1 MALSNNASVDGSTI
15 ELIVRNKEIHMIQKD
30 LLTSSQQKNKVKFN
44 FVGGP
49 PWENLQKTIIFR
61 VEKEL
66 YNIALG
72 ADGVVNIPWEVCQD
86 QYLGKIIYVGVRG
99 VDNGGTLIYP
109 TPFFRLGVLENGAGM
124 IGTQE
129 PSDPTMPPYDEAVR
143 LSKLWAIGLNNTT
156 ETPSATNN
164 SKYWSDEAK
173 TSARTAQDAVTQA
186 QSARDQYPKIGSNG
200 HWEYYIP
207 EQGRYVDS
215 GMPAQF
221 TIRKVY
227 ETVEAMMADYN
238 GQDTTVGD
246 FVMISG
252 DMEAPDTGKLYVKVA
267 DNNVKFSFI
276 ADLSGAQGIQ
286 GPQGPAGPAGADGK
300 DGAGMDITGATVDQ
314 IAKITAVDDTG
325 KPTAWEAVDIS
336 SFAPAPFKPAGKSYL
351 TFSSPNSF
359 TLVVNDAIKHW
370 DGTLEY
376 FSSDKT
382 WTVWDGTTTLSAIA
396 NGDEY
401 VLYLRGTGNTV
412 ITGSSENYRWVL
424 TGTDIKCIGNIEN
437 LLDYS
442 TVASGE
448 HPTMAS
454 HCYYHMFYVCTSLT
468 QAPELP
474 AMTLADYCYY
484 SMFCDCT
491 SLTQAPELPATTLA
505 ERCYYQMFR
514 GCTALTQVPELPA
527 MTLADY
533 CYRGM
538 FYNCTSLTKASA
550 LPATTLANSCYMAM
564 FYGCTSLT
572 QVPALPATTLANR
585 CYYGMFHGC
594 TNLKLSSTR
603 TGEYTQEY
611 RIPSFGEG
619 VAVPSALSSMFMST
633 GGTFTGIPEIN
644 TTYYLS
650 SNNMV
655 VCETEVATLNGYVD
669 SMIDAAIDKY
679 ADTAEYIIPSSTQ
692 GSTKKFKIT
701 VDDSGTITATEVV

>member
-1 MALSNNASVDGSTI
+1 MSNNASVDGSTI
-15 ELIVRNKEIHMIQKD
+15 ELIVRNKEIHIIQKD

-143 LSKLWAIGLNNTT
+143 LSKLWAIGPNNTT

-200 HWEYYIP
+200 HWEYYVP

-221 TIRKVY
+221 TIKKVY

-238 GQDTTVGD
+238 GNDTTVGD

-300 DGAGMDITGATVDQ
+300 DGAGMDITGATAGQ

-325 KPTAWEAVDIS
+325 KPTAWEAVDIHI
-336 SFAPAPFKPAGKSYL
+336 PFKPVGKSYL

-359 TLVVNDAIKHW
+359 TLVVNDITKHW

-376 FSSDKT
+376 FASDKT
-382 WTVWDGTTTLSAIA
+382 WTIWDGTTTLSAIA
-396 NGDEY
+396 DDGEY
-401 VLYLRGTGNTV
+401 ILYLRGTGNTI
-412 ITGSSENYRWVL
+412 ITGNSNSGKWIL
-424 TGTDIKCIGNIEN
+424 TGTDVKCNGNIEN
-437 LLDYS
+437 LLDYA
-442 TVASGE
+442 TVSSGA

-454 HCYYHMFYVCTSLT
+454 HCYYHMFEGCTSLT
-468 QAPELP
+468 QAPKLP

-491 SLTQAPELPATTLA
+491 SLTQAPALPATTLA
-505 ERCYYQMFR
+505 HNCYYHMFR
-514 GCTALTQVPELPA
+514 GCTALTQAPELPA
-527 MTLADY
+527 TTLAYY

-538 FYNCTSLTKASA
+538 FYNCTSLAKAPA

-564 FYGCTSLT
+564 FYGCTSLA
-572 QVPALPATTLANR
+572 QIPALPATTFTSR

-611 RIPSFGEG
+611 CIPSSGEG
-619 VAVPSALSSMFMST
+619 VAATGALADMFTST
-633 GGTFTGIPEIN
+633 GGTFTGTPEIN

-650 SNNMV
+650 SDNMV
-655 VCETEVATLNGYVD
+655 VRETEVATLNGYVD

-701 VDDSGTITATEVV
+701 VDDSGTLTATEVT

>member
-1 MALSNNASVDGSTI
+1 MSNNASVDGSTI
-15 ELIVRNKEIHMIQKD
+15 ELIVRNKEIHIIQKD

-99 VDNGGTLIYP
+99 VDNDGTLIYP

-200 HWEYYIP
+200 HWEYYVP

-238 GQDTTVGD
+238 GKDTTVGD

-314 IAKITAVDDTG
+314 IAKITAVDDMG

-382 WTVWDGTTTLSAIA
+382 WTVWDGTTTLSAVA

-412 ITGSSENYRWVL
+412 ITGNSENYKWVL
-424 TGTDIKCIGNIEN
+424 TGTNVKCIGNIEN
-437 LLDYS
+437 LLDYA

-454 HCYYHMFYVCTSLT
+454 HCYYHMFYGCTSLT

-594 TNLKLSSTR
+594 TNLKLSSTQ

-611 RIPSFGEG
+611 RIPSSGEG
-619 VAVPSALSSMFMST
+619 ITATGALSSMFMST
-633 GGTFTGIPEIN
+633 GGTFTETPAVN

-650 SNNMV
+650 SDNMV
-655 VCETEVATLNGYVD
+655 VRETEIDTLNGYVG

-701 VDDSGTITATEVV
+701 IDDSGTLTATEVT

>member
-1 MALSNNASVDGSTI
+1 MSNNASVDGSTI
-15 ELIVRNKEIHMIQKD
+15 ELIVRNKEIHIIQKD

-200 HWEYYIP
+200 HWEYYVP

-238 GQDTTVGD
+238 GKDTTVGD

-314 IAKITAVDDTG
+314 IAKIIAVDDTG

-336 SFAPAPFKPAGKSYL
+336 SFALAPFKPAGKSYL

-359 TLVVNDAIKHW
+359 TLAVNDATKHW

-382 WTVWDGTTTLSAIA
+382 WTVCNGTTNLSPLD
-396 NGDEY
+396 NDGDY

-424 TGTDIKCIGNIEN
+424 TGSDIKCIGNIEN
-437 LLDYS
+437 LLDYA
-442 TVASGE
+442 TVASGK

-454 HCYYHMFYVCTSLT
+454 YCYYHMFYGCTSLT

-611 RIPSFGEG
+611 RIPSSGEG
-619 VAVPSALSSMFMST
+619 VTVSSALSSMFMST
-633 GGTFTGIPEIN
+633 GGTFTGTPEIN

-650 SNNMV
+650 SDNMV
-655 VCETEVATLNGYVD
+655 IRETEVATLNSYMG

-701 VDDSGTITATEVV
+701 VDDSGTLTATEVT

>member
-1 MALSNNASVDGSTI
+1 MSNNASVDGSTI

-72 ADGVVNIPWEVCQD
+72 ADGVVDIPWEVCQD

-143 LSKLWAIGLNNTT
+143 LSKLWAIGPNNTT

-238 GQDTTVGD
+238 GNDTTVGD

-314 IAKITAVDDTG
+314 IAKITAVDDSG
-325 KPTAWEAVDIS
+325 KPTAWEPVDIHIS
-336 SFAPAPFKPAGKSYL
+336 FKPAGKSYL

-359 TLVVNDAIKHW
+359 TLTVNDATKHW

-376 FSSDKT
+376 FASDKT

-396 NGDEY
+396 DDGEY
-401 VLYLRGTGNTV
+401 ILYLRGTGNTV
-412 ITGSSENYRWVL
+412 ITGPNSDYKWVL
-424 TGTDIKCIGNIEN
+424 TGSNIACTGNIEN
-437 LLDYS
+437 LLDYA
-442 TVASGE
+442 TVESGN
-448 HPTMAS
+448 HPTMAT
-454 HCYYHMFYVCTSLT
+454 HCYMSMFVDCTALT
-468 QAPELP
+468 QAPVLP
-474 AMTLADYCYY
+474 ATTLANSCYY
-484 SMFCDCT
+484 YMFYGCT
-491 SLTQAPELPATTLA
+491 ALTQAPELPATTLA
-505 ERCYYQMFR
+505 DKCYYYMFR
-514 GCTALTQVPELPA
+514 GCTALTQAPALPA
-527 MTLADY
+527 TILAEH

-538 FYNCTSLTKASA
+538 FQDCTALTQAPV
-550 LPATTLANSCYMAM
+550 LPATTLAEFCYQAM
-564 FYGCTSLT
+564 FLKCTALT
-572 QVPALPATTLANR
+572 QVPALPAMTLTNY
-585 CYYGMFHGC
+585 CYRGMFQGC
-594 TNLKLSSTR
+594 TSLKLSSTQ

-611 RIPSFGEG
+611 RIPSSGEG
-619 VAVPSALSSMFMST
+619 VTVPSALSSMFQST
-633 GGTFTGIPEIN
+633 GGTFTGTPEIN

-650 SNNMV
+650 SDNIV
-655 VCETEVATLNGYVD
+655 VRETEVATLNGYVG

-701 VDDSGTITATEVV
+701 VDDSGTITATEVT

>member
-1 MALSNNASVDGSTI
+1 MSNNASVDGSTI
-15 ELIVRNKEIHMIQKD
+15 ELIVRNKEIHIIQKD

-143 LSKLWAIGLNNTT
+143 LSKLWAIGSNNTT
-156 ETPSATNN
+156 ETPSTTNN

-173 TSARTAQDAVTQA
+173 ISARTAQDAVTQA

-200 HWEYYIP
+200 HWEYYVP

-238 GQDTTVGD
+238 GKDTTVGD

-252 DMEAPDTGKLYVKVA
+252 DVEAPDTGKLYVKVA

-300 DGAGMDITGATVDQ
+300 DGAGMDITGATAGQ
-314 IAKITAVDDTG
+314 IAKITAVDDSG
-325 KPTAWEAVDIS
+325 KPTAWEPVDIHIS
-336 SFAPAPFKPAGKSYL
+336 FKPAGKSYL

-359 TLVVNDAIKHW
+359 TLVVNDATKHW

-376 FSSDKT
+376 FASDKT

-396 NGDEY
+396 DDGEY

-412 ITGSSENYRWVL
+412 ITGPNSDYKWVL
-424 TGTDIKCIGNIEN
+424 TGSDIACTGNIEN
-437 LLDYS
+437 LLDYA
-442 TVASGE
+442 TVESGE
-448 HPTMAS
+448 HPAMAT
-454 HCYYHMFYVCTSLT
+454 HCYMSMFVDCTALT
-468 QAPELP
+468 QAPVLP
-474 AMTLADYCYY
+474 ATTLANSCYY
-484 SMFCDCT
+484 YMFYGCT
-491 SLTQAPELPATTLA
+491 ALTQAPELPATTLA
-505 ERCYYQMFR
+505 DKCYYYMFR
-514 GCTALTQVPELPA
+514 GCTALTQAP
-527 MTLADY
+527 
-533 CYRGM
+533 
-538 FYNCTSLTKASA
+538 A
-550 LPATTLANSCYMAM
+550 LPATTLAEHCYRGM
-564 FYGCTSLT
+564 FQGCTSLTQAPALPATTLAEFCYQAMFLKCTALT
-572 QVPALPATTLANR
+572 QVPALPAMTLVNY
-585 CYYGMFHGC
+585 CYRGMFQGC
-594 TNLKLSSTR
+594 TSLKLSSTQ

-611 RIPSFGEG
+611 RIPSSGEG
-619 VAVPSALSSMFMST
+619 VIVPSALSTMFQST
-633 GGTFTGIPEIN
+633 GGTFTGTPEIN

-650 SNNMV
+650 SDNMV
-655 VCETEVATLNGYVD
+655 VRETEVATLNGYVG

-701 VDDSGTITATEVV
+701 VDDNGTLTATEVT

>member
-1 MALSNNASVDGSTI
+1 MSNNASVDGSTI
-15 ELIVRNKEIHMIQKD
+15 ELIVRNKEIHIIQKD
-30 LLTSSQQKNKVKFN
+30 LLTSSQQKNKIKFN

-66 YNIALG
+66 YSIALG
-72 ADGVVNIPWEVCQD
+72 ADGVVDIPWEVCQD
-86 QYLGKIIYVGVRG
+86 QYLGKIIYIGVRG
-99 VDNGGTLIYP
+99 IDNGGTLIYP

-143 LSKLWAIGLNNTT
+143 LSKLWAIGSNNTT
-156 ETPSATNN
+156 ETPSTINN

-221 TIRKVY
+221 TIKKVY

-238 GQDTTVGD
+238 GKDTTVGD
-246 FVMISG
+246 FVIISG

-300 DGAGMDITGATVDQ
+300 DGAGMDITGATAGQ
-314 IAKITAVDDTG
+314 IAKITAVDDSG
-325 KPTAWEAVDIS
+325 KPTAWEAVDIHI
-336 SFAPAPFKPAGKSYL
+336 PFKPAGKSYL

-359 TLVVNDAIKHW
+359 TLVVNDVTKHW

-376 FSSDKT
+376 FASDKT
-382 WTVWDGTTTLSAIA
+382 WTVWDGTTTLSAVSDD
-396 NGDEY
+396 GEH
-401 VLYLRGTGNTV
+401 VLYLRGTGNTI

-437 LLDYS
+437 LLDYA

-454 HCYYHMFYVCTSLT
+454 HCYYSMFHGCTSLT
-468 QAPELP
+468 K
-474 AMTLADYCYY
+474 
-484 SMFCDCT
+484 
-491 SLTQAPELPATTLA
+491 APELPATTLA

-514 GCTALTQVPELPA
+514 GCTALTQAPELPA
-527 MTLADY
+527 TTLADY

-538 FYNCTSLTKASA
+538 FYNCTSLTKAPA
-550 LPATTLANSCYMAM
+550 LPATTLVNSCYMAM
-564 FYGCTSLT
+564 FYGCTSLA
-572 QVPALPATTLANR
+572 QIPALPATTLTSR

-611 RIPSFGEG
+611 RIPSSGEG
-619 VAVPSALSSMFMST
+619 VTVSSALSSMFQST
-633 GGTFTGIPEIN
+633 GGTFTGTPEIN

-650 SNNMV
+650 SDNMIV
-655 VCETEVATLNGYVD
+655 HETEIDTLNGYVG

-701 VDDSGTITATEVV
+701 VDDNGTLTATEVT

>member
-1 MALSNNASVDGSTI
+1 MSNNASVDGSTI
-15 ELIVRNKEIHMIQKD
+15 ELIVRNKEIHIIQKD

-143 LSKLWAIGLNNTT
+143 LSKLWAIGPNNTT

-173 TSARTAQDAVTQA
+173 ISAKTAQDAVTQA

-238 GQDTTVGD
+238 GKDTTVGD

-300 DGAGMDITGATVDQ
+300 DGAGMDITGATVGQ

-325 KPTAWEAVDIS
+325 KPIAWEAVDMPIS
-336 SFAPAPFKPAGKSYL
+336 FKPAGKSYL

-359 TLVVNDAIKHW
+359 TLAVNDATKHW

-376 FSSDKT
+376 FASDKT
-382 WTVWDGTTTLSAIA
+382 WTVWDGTTNLSSVD
-396 NGDEY
+396 NDGEY

-412 ITGSSENYRWVL
+412 ITGNSENYRWVL
-424 TGTDIKCIGNIEN
+424 TGTNVKCIGNIEN
-437 LLDYS
+437 LLDYA
-442 TVASGE
+442 TVASWE
-448 HPTMAS
+448 HPTMANS
-454 HCYYHMFYVCTSLT
+454 CYANMFYGCTSLT
-468 QAPELP
+468 KAPALP
-474 AMTLADYCYY
+474 ATTLEDSCYY
-484 SMFCDCT
+484 YMFRDCT
-491 SLTQAPELPATTLA
+491 ALTKAPALPATTLA
-505 ERCYYQMFR
+505 DNCYYYMFR
-514 GCTALTQVPELPA
+514 GCTALTQA
-527 MTLADY
+527 
-533 CYRGM
+533 
-538 FYNCTSLTKASA
+538 
-550 LPATTLANSCYMAM
+550 
-564 FYGCTSLT
+564 
-572 QVPALPATTLANR
+572 PALPATTLANG
-585 CYYGMFHGC
+585 CYRGMFQDCTSLTQAPALPATTLVKFCYQAMFLKCTALTQVPALPAMTLTEYCYRGMFQGC
-594 TNLKLSSTR
+594 TSLKLSSTQ

-611 RIPSFGEG
+611 RIPSSGEG
-619 VAVPSALSSMFMST
+619 VTVPSALSTMFMST
-633 GGTFTGIPEIN
+633 GGTFTGTPEIN
-644 TTYYLS
+644 TTYYFS
-650 SNNMV
+650 SDNMV
-655 VCETEVATLNGYVD
+655 VRETEIATLNGYVD

-679 ADTAEYIIPSSTQ
+679 ADTAEYIVPSSTE

>member
-1 MALSNNASVDGSTI
+1 MSNNASVDGSTI
-15 ELIVRNKEIHMIQKD
+15 ELIVRNKEIHITRKD

-129 PSDPTMPPYDEAVR
+129 PSDPTIPPYDEAVR

-173 TSARTAQDAVTQA
+173 ISAKTAQDAVTQA

-200 HWEYYIP
+200 HWEYYVP
-207 EQGRYVDS
+207 EQGQYVDS

-227 ETVEAMMADYN
+227 ETVEAMVADYN
-238 GQDTTVGD
+238 GKDTTVGD
-246 FVMISG
+246 FVMIGG
-252 DMEAPDTGKLYVKVA
+252 DVEAPDIGKLYVKVA

-325 KPTAWEAVDIS
+325 KPIAWEAVDMPIS
-336 SFAPAPFKPAGKSYL
+336 FKPAGKSYL

-359 TLVVNDAIKHW
+359 TLVVNDATKHW

-382 WTVWDGTTTLSAIA
+382 WTVWDGTTTLSAVA
-396 NGDEY
+396 DDGEY

-412 ITGSSENYRWVL
+412 ITGDSENYRWIL
-424 TGTDIKCIGNIEN
+424 TGSDIKCIGNIEN
-437 LLDYS
+437 ILDYS

-448 HPTMAS
+448 HPTMANS
-454 HCYYHMFYVCTSLT
+454 CYEYMFYGCTSLT

-474 AMTLADYCYY
+474 AMTLVDYCYY

-491 SLTQAPELPATTLA
+491 SLTQAPALPATTLA
-505 ERCYYQMFR
+505 NNCYYHMFR

-527 MTLADY
+527 TTLANY

-619 VAVPSALSSMFMST
+619 VIVSSALSSMFMST
-633 GGTFTGIPEIN
+633 GGTFTGTPEIN

-650 SNNMV
+650 SDNMV
-655 VCETEVATLNGYVD
+655 VRETEIATLNSYMG

-679 ADTAEYIIPSSTQ
+679 ADTAEYIIPSSTA

-701 VDDSGTITATEVV
+701 VDDSGTLTATEVM

>member
-1 MALSNNASVDGSTI
+1 MSNNASVDGSTI
-15 ELIVRNKEIHMIQKD
+15 ELIVRNKEIHITRKD

-129 PSDPTMPPYDEAVR
+129 PSDPTIPPYDEAVR
-143 LSKLWAIGLNNTT
+143 LSKLWAIGPNNTT

-173 TSARTAQDAVTQA
+173 ISAKTAQDAVTQA

-200 HWEYYIP
+200 HWEYYVP
-207 EQGRYVDS
+207 EQGQYVDS

-227 ETVEAMMADYN
+227 ETVEAMVADYN
-238 GQDTTVGD
+238 GKDTTVGD

-252 DMEAPDTGKLYVKVA
+252 DVEAPDIGKLYVKVA

-314 IAKITAVDDTG
+314 IAKITAVDDMG
-325 KPTAWEAVDIS
+325 KPTAWEAVDMPIS
-336 SFAPAPFKPAGKSYL
+336 FKPAGKSYL

-359 TLVVNDAIKHW
+359 TLVVNDATKHW

-396 NGDEY
+396 DDGEY

-412 ITGSSENYRWVL
+412 ITGSSENYRWIL
-424 TGTDIKCIGNIEN
+424 TGSDIKCIGNIEN

-442 TVASGE
+442 TIASGE

-454 HCYYHMFYVCTSLT
+454 HCYYHMFYGCTSLT

-474 AMTLADYCYY
+474 AMTLVDYCYY

-491 SLTQAPELPATTLA
+491 SLTQAPALPATTLA
-505 ERCYYQMFR
+505 NNCYYHMFR

-527 MTLADY
+527 TTLANY

-538 FYNCTSLTKASA
+538 FYNCTSLTKAPA
-550 LPATTLANSCYMAM
+550 LPATTLANGCYMAM
-564 FYGCTSLT
+564 FYGCTSLA
-572 QVPALPATTLANR
+572 QAPALPATTLASR

-611 RIPSFGEG
+611 RIPSSGEG
-619 VAVPSALSSMFMST
+619 VAVSSALSSMFMST
-633 GGTFTGIPEIN
+633 GGTFTGTPEIN

-650 SNNMV
+650 SDNMV
-655 VCETEVATLNGYVD
+655 VRETEIATLNSYMG

-679 ADTAEYIIPSSTQ
+679 ADTAEYIIPSSTA

-701 VDDSGTITATEVV
+701 VDDSGTLTATEVT

>member
-1 MALSNNASVDGSTI
+1 MSNNASVDGSTI
-15 ELIVRNKEIHMIQKD
+15 ELIVRNKEIHIIQKD

-143 LSKLWAIGLNNTT
+143 LSKLWAIGPNNTT

-173 TSARTAQDAVTQA
+173 ILAKTAQDAVTQA

-238 GQDTTVGD
+238 GKDTTVGD

-286 GPQGPAGPAGADGK
+286 GPAGADGK
-300 DGAGMDITGATVDQ
+300 DGAGMDITGATVGQ
-314 IAKITAVDDTG
+314 IAKITAVDDSG
-325 KPTAWEAVDIS
+325 KPTAWEPVDMPTGGGSGSVAVDS
-336 SFAPAPFKPAGKSYL
+336 TL
-351 TFSSPNSF
+351 TVSGQAADAKA
-359 TLVVNDAIKHW
+359 TGDAIRSLSDEIANIGFSIPEGTP
-370 DGTLEY
+370 DGAFLRM
-376 FSSDKT
+376 S
-382 WTVWDGTTTLSAIA
+382 GGSAI
-396 NGDEY
+396 
-401 VLYLRGTGNTV
+401 
-412 ITGSSENYRWVL
+412 W
-424 TGTDIKCIGNIEN
+424 
-437 LLDYS
+437 
-442 TVASGE
+442 
-448 HPTMAS
+448 
-454 HCYYHMFYVCTSLT
+454 
-468 QAPELP
+468 Q
-474 AMTLADYCYY
+474 TL
-484 SMFCDCT
+484 
-491 SLTQAPELPATTLA
+491 
-505 ERCYYQMFR
+505 
-514 GCTALTQVPELPA
+514 
-527 MTLADY
+527 
-533 CYRGM
+533 
-538 FYNCTSLTKASA
+538 
-550 LPATTLANSCYMAM
+550 
-564 FYGCTSLT
+564 
-572 QVPALPATTLANR
+572 
-585 CYYGMFHGC
+585 
-594 TNLKLSSTR
+594 TNL
-603 TGEYTQEY
+603 GE
-611 RIPSFGEG
+611 EG
-619 VAVPSALSSMFMST
+619 A
-633 GGTFTGIPEIN
+633 
-644 TTYYLS
+644 
-650 SNNMV
+650 
-655 VCETEVATLNGYVD
+655 
-669 SMIDAAIDKY
+669 
-679 ADTAEYIIPSSTQ
+679 
-692 GSTKKFKIT
+692 
-701 VDDSGTITATEVV
+701 

>member
-1 MALSNNASVDGSTI
+1 MSNNASVDGSTI
-15 ELIVRNKEIHMIQKD
+15 ELIVRNKEIHIIQKD
-30 LLTSSQQKNKVKFN
+30 LLTSSQQKNKIKFN

-66 YNIALG
+66 YSIALG
-72 ADGVVNIPWEVCQD
+72 ADGVVDIPWEVCQD
-86 QYLGKIIYVGVRG
+86 QYLGKIIYIGVRG
-99 VDNGGTLIYP
+99 IDNGGTLIYP

-200 HWEYYIP
+200 HWEYYVP

-238 GQDTTVGD
+238 GKDTTVGD

-382 WTVWDGTTTLSAIA
+382 WIVWDGTTTLSAIA
-396 NGDEY
+396 DDGEY
-401 VLYLRGTGNTV
+401 VLYLRGTGNTI

-437 LLDYS
+437 LLDYA

-454 HCYYHMFYVCTSLT
+454 HCYY
-468 QAPELP
+468 
-474 AMTLADYCYY
+474 

-491 SLTQAPELPATTLA
+491 SLTKAPELPATTLA

-514 GCTALTQVPELPA
+514 DCTALTQAPELSA

-538 FYNCTSLTKASA
+538 FYNCTSLTKAPA
-550 LPATTLANSCYMAM
+550 LPAITLANSCYMAM

-572 QVPALPATTLANR
+572 QVPALPATTLASR

-611 RIPSFGEG
+611 RIPSSGEG
-619 VAVPSALSSMFMST
+619 ITVSSALSSMFQST
-633 GGTFTGIPEIN
+633 GGTFTGTPEIN
-644 TTYYLS
+644 TTYYFS
-650 SNNMV
+650 SDNMIV
-655 VCETEVATLNGYVD
+655 HETEIDTLNGYVG

-701 VDDSGTITATEVV
+701 VDDSGTLTATEVT

>member
-1 MALSNNASVDGSTI
+1 MSNNASVDGSTI
-15 ELIVRNKEIHMIQKD
+15 ELIVRNKEIHIIQKD

-72 ADGVVNIPWEVCQD
+72 ADGVVDIPWEVCQD

-200 HWEYYIP
+200 HWEYYVP
-207 EQGRYVDS
+207 EQGQYVDS

-238 GQDTTVGD
+238 GKDTTVGD

-314 IAKITAVDDTG
+314 IAKIAAVDDMG

-351 TFSSPNSF
+351 TFSSHNSF

-396 NGDEY
+396 DDGEY

-412 ITGSSENYRWVL
+412 ITGPNSDYKWVL
-424 TGTDIKCIGNIEN
+424 TGSDIACTGNIEN
-437 LLDYS
+437 LLDYA
-442 TVASGE
+442 TVESGN
-448 HPTMAS
+448 HPTMAT
-454 HCYYHMFYVCTSLT
+454 HCYMSMFVNCTALT
-468 QAPELP
+468 QAPVLP
-474 AMTLADYCYY
+474 ATTLTNSCYY
-484 SMFCDCT
+484 YMFYGCT
-491 SLTQAPELPATTLA
+491 ALTQAPELPATTLTNK
-505 ERCYYQMFR
+505 CYYYMFR
-514 GCTALTQVPELPA
+514 GCTALTQAP
-527 MTLADY
+527 
-533 CYRGM
+533 
-538 FYNCTSLTKASA
+538 A
-550 LPATTLANSCYMAM
+550 LPATTLAEHCYRGMFQDCTSLTQAPALPATTLAKFCYQAM
-564 FYGCTSLT
+564 FLKCTALT
-572 QVPALPATTLANR
+572 QVPALPAMTLTDY
-585 CYYGMFHGC
+585 CYRGMFQGC

-611 RIPSFGEG
+611 RIPSSGEG
-619 VAVPSALSSMFMST
+619 VTVSSALSSMFMST
-633 GGTFTGIPEIN
+633 GGTFTGTPEIN

-650 SNNMV
+650 SDNMV
-655 VCETEVATLNGYVD
+655 IRETEVATLNGYVD

-701 VDDSGTITATEVV
+701 VDDSGTITATEVT

>member
-1 MALSNNASVDGSTI
+1 MSNNASVDGSTI
-15 ELIVRNKEIHMIQKD
+15 ELIVRNKEIHIIQKD

-66 YNIALG
+66 YSIALG

-143 LSKLWAIGLNNTT
+143 LSKLWAIGPDNTT

-173 TSARTAQDAVTQA
+173 ISARTAQDAVTQA

-238 GQDTTVGD
+238 GKDTTVGD

-300 DGAGMDITGATVDQ
+300 DGAGMDIIGATVGQ

-325 KPTAWEAVDIS
+325 KPTAWEAVDMPIS
-336 SFAPAPFKPAGKSYL
+336 FKPAGKSYL
-351 TFSSPNSF
+351 TFSSLNSF
-359 TLVVNDAIKHW
+359 TLAVNDATKHW

-376 FSSDKT
+376 FASDKT
-382 WTVWDGTTTLSAIA
+382 WTVWDGTTILSAVD
-396 NGDEY
+396 NDGEY

-412 ITGSSENYRWVL
+412 ITGNSENYRWVL
-424 TGTDIKCIGNIEN
+424 TGTNVKCIGNIEN
-437 LLDYS
+437 LLDYA

-448 HPTMAS
+448 HPTMANN
-454 HCYYHMFYVCTSLT
+454 CYEYMFYGCTSLT
-468 QAPELP
+468 QAPTLP
-474 AMTLADYCYY
+474 TMTLSYACYQ
-484 SMFCDCT
+484 SMFYGCT
-491 SLTQAPELPATTLA
+491 SLTQAPALPATTLA
-505 ERCYYQMFR
+505 DNCYYYMFR
-514 GCTALTQVPELPA
+514 GCTALTQA
-527 MTLADY
+527 
-533 CYRGM
+533 
-538 FYNCTSLTKASA
+538 
-550 LPATTLANSCYMAM
+550 
-564 FYGCTSLT
+564 
-572 QVPALPATTLANR
+572 PALPATTLANG
-585 CYYGMFHGC
+585 CYRGMFQDCTSLTQAPALPATTLAKFCYQAMFLKCTALTQVPALPAMTLTEYCYRGMFQGC
-594 TNLKLSSTR
+594 TSLKLSSTQI
-603 TGEYTQEY
+603 GEYTQEY
-611 RIPSFGEG
+611 RIPSSGEG
-619 VAVPSALSSMFMST
+619 VTVPSALSGMFMST
-633 GGTFTGIPEIN
+633 GGTFTETPTIN

-655 VCETEVATLNGYVD
+655 VRETEIATLNGYVD

-679 ADTAEYIIPSSTQ
+679 ADTAEYIIPSSTT
-692 GSTKKFKIT
+692 GSAKKFKIT
-701 VDDSGTITATEVV
+701 VDDSGTLTATEVT

>member
-1 MALSNNASVDGSTI
+1 MSNNASVDGSTI
-15 ELIVRNKEIHMIQKD
+15 ELIVRNKEIHTIQKD

-49 PWENLQKTIIFR
+49 PWDNLQKTIIFR

-99 VDNGGTLIYP
+99 VDNDGTLIYP

-143 LSKLWAIGLNNTT
+143 LSKLWAIGPNNTT

-238 GQDTTVGD
+238 GNDTTVGD

-252 DMEAPDTGKLYVKVA
+252 DVEAPDIGKLYVKVA

-300 DGAGMDITGATVDQ
+300 DGAGMDITGATVGQ

-325 KPTAWEAVDIS
+325 KPTAWEAVDMPS
-336 SFAPAPFKPAGKSYL
+336 GGGSGSVAVDSTL
-351 TFSSPNSF
+351 TVSGRAADAKA
-359 TLVVNDAIKHW
+359 TGDAIRSLSEEIANIGFSIPEGTP
-370 DGTLEY
+370 DGAFLRM
-376 FSSDKT
+376 S
-382 WTVWDGTTTLSAIA
+382 GGSAI
-396 NGDEY
+396 
-401 VLYLRGTGNTV
+401 
-412 ITGSSENYRWVL
+412 W
-424 TGTDIKCIGNIEN
+424 
-437 LLDYS
+437 
-442 TVASGE
+442 
-448 HPTMAS
+448 
-454 HCYYHMFYVCTSLT
+454 
-468 QAPELP
+468 Q
-474 AMTLADYCYY
+474 TL
-484 SMFCDCT
+484 
-491 SLTQAPELPATTLA
+491 
-505 ERCYYQMFR
+505 
-514 GCTALTQVPELPA
+514 
-527 MTLADY
+527 
-533 CYRGM
+533 
-538 FYNCTSLTKASA
+538 
-550 LPATTLANSCYMAM
+550 
-564 FYGCTSLT
+564 
-572 QVPALPATTLANR
+572 
-585 CYYGMFHGC
+585 
-594 TNLKLSSTR
+594 TNL
-603 TGEYTQEY
+603 EE
-611 RIPSFGEG
+611 EG
-619 VAVPSALSSMFMST
+619 A
-633 GGTFTGIPEIN
+633 
-644 TTYYLS
+644 
-650 SNNMV
+650 
-655 VCETEVATLNGYVD
+655 
-669 SMIDAAIDKY
+669 
-679 ADTAEYIIPSSTQ
+679 
-692 GSTKKFKIT
+692 
-701 VDDSGTITATEVV
+701 

>member
-1 MALSNNASVDGSTI
+1 MSNNASVDGSTI

-109 TPFFRLGVLENGAGM
+109 TPFFRLGVLENGASM

-207 EQGRYVDS
+207 EQDQYVDS

-221 TIRKVY
+221 TIKKVY

-238 GQDTTVGD
+238 GKDTTVGD
-246 FVMISG
+246 FVIISG

-314 IAKITAVDDTG
+314 IAKITAVDDMG

-359 TLVVNDAIKHW
+359 TLAVNDAIKHW

-376 FSSDKT
+376 FASDKT
-382 WTVWDGTTTLSAIA
+382 WTVWDGTTNLSSVD
-396 NGDEY
+396 NDGDY
-401 VLYLRGTGNTV
+401 VLYLRGTGNTI
-412 ITGSSENYRWVL
+412 ITGNGVSYMWIL
-424 TGTDIKCIGNIEN
+424 TGSDIKCIGNIEN
-437 LLDYS
+437 LLDYV
-442 TVASGE
+442 TVASGA

-454 HCYYHMFYVCTSLT
+454 HCYYHMFEGCTSLT

-474 AMTLADYCYY
+474 AMTLVDYCYY

-491 SLTQAPELPATTLA
+491 SLTQAPALPATTLA
-505 ERCYYQMFR
+505 NNCYHQMFR
-514 GCTALTQVPELPA
+514 DCTALTQAPELPA

-585 CYYGMFHGC
+585 CYYGMFDGC

-611 RIPSFGEG
+611 RIPSSGEG
-619 VAVPSALSSMFMST
+619 VTVSSALSSMFRST
-633 GGTFTGIPEIN
+633 GGTFTGTPEIN

-655 VCETEVATLNGYVD
+655 VRETEIDTLNGYVD
-669 SMIDAAIDKY
+669 SMIDAAIDNY

-701 VDDSGTITATEVV
+701 VDDSGTLTATEVT

>member
-1 MALSNNASVDGSTI
+1 MSNNASVDGSTI

-72 ADGVVNIPWEVCQD
+72 ADGVVDIPWEVCQD

-143 LSKLWAIGLNNTT
+143 LSKLWAIGPNNTT

-238 GQDTTVGD
+238 GNDTTVGD

-252 DMEAPDTGKLYVKVA
+252 DVEAPDIGKLYVKVA

-314 IAKITAVDDTG
+314 IAKITAVDDSG
-325 KPTAWEAVDIS
+325 KPTAWEPVDIHIS
-336 SFAPAPFKPAGKSYL
+336 FKPAGKSYL

-359 TLVVNDAIKHW
+359 TLTVNDATKHW

-376 FSSDKT
+376 FASDKT

-396 NGDEY
+396 DDGEY
-401 VLYLRGTGNTV
+401 ILYLRGTGNTV
-412 ITGSSENYRWVL
+412 ITGPNSDYKWVL
-424 TGTDIKCIGNIEN
+424 TGSNIACTGNIEN
-437 LLDYS
+437 LLDYA
-442 TVASGE
+442 TVESGN
-448 HPTMAS
+448 HPTMAT
-454 HCYYHMFYVCTSLT
+454 HCYMSMFVDCTALT
-468 QAPELP
+468 QAPVLP
-474 AMTLADYCYY
+474 ATTLANSCYY
-484 SMFCDCT
+484 YMFYGCT
-491 SLTQAPELPATTLA
+491 ALTQAPELPATTLA
-505 ERCYYQMFR
+505 DKCYYYMFR
-514 GCTALTQVPELPA
+514 GCTALTQAPALPA
-527 MTLADY
+527 TILAEH

-538 FYNCTSLTKASA
+538 FQDCTALTQAPV
-550 LPATTLANSCYMAM
+550 LPATTLAEFCYQAM
-564 FYGCTSLT
+564 FLKCTALT
-572 QVPALPATTLANR
+572 QVPALPAMTLTNY
-585 CYYGMFHGC
+585 CYRGMFQGC
-594 TNLKLSSTR
+594 TSLKLSSTQ

-611 RIPSFGEG
+611 RIPSSGEG
-619 VAVPSALSSMFMST
+619 VTVPSALSSMFQST
-633 GGTFTGIPEIN
+633 GGTFTGTPEIN

-650 SNNMV
+650 SDNIV
-655 VCETEVATLNGYVD
+655 VRETEVATLNGYVG

-701 VDDSGTITATEVV
+701 VDDSGTITATEVT

>member
-1 MALSNNASVDGSTI
+1 MSNNTSVDGSTI
-15 ELIVRNKEIHMIQKD
+15 ELIVRNKEIHIIRKD

-99 VDNGGTLIYP
+99 VDSGGTLIYP

-143 LSKLWAIGLNNTT
+143 LSKLWAIGPDNTT

-252 DMEAPDTGKLYVKVA
+252 DMEAPDTGKLYVKVV

-300 DGAGMDITGATVDQ
+300 DGAGMDITGATVGQ
-314 IAKITAVDDTG
+314 IAKITAVDDSG
-325 KPTAWEAVDIS
+325 KPTAWEAVDMPIS
-336 SFAPAPFKPAGKSYL
+336 FKPEGKSYL

-359 TLVVNDAIKHW
+359 TLTVNDATKHW

-382 WTVWDGTTTLSAIA
+382 WTVWDGTTNLSSVD
-396 NGDEY
+396 NDGDY

-412 ITGSSENYRWVL
+412 ITGSDENYKWVL
-424 TGTDIKCIGNIEN
+424 TGSDIKCIGNIEN
-437 LLDYS
+437 LLDYA

-454 HCYYHMFYVCTSLT
+454 HCYYHMFYGCTSLT

-505 ERCYYQMFR
+505 ERCYYQMFY
-514 GCTALTQVPELPA
+514 GCTSLTQVPELPA

-594 TNLKLSSTR
+594 TNLKLSSTQ

-611 RIPSFGEG
+611 RIPSSGEG
-619 VAVPSALSSMFMST
+619 VTVSSALSSMFMST
-633 GGTFTGIPEIN
+633 GGTFTGTPEIN

-650 SNNMV
+650 SDNMV
-655 VCETEVATLNGYVD
+655 VRETEIATLNGYVD

-701 VDDSGTITATEVV
+701 VDDSGTLTATEVM

>member
-1 MALSNNASVDGSTI
+1 MSNNASVDGSTI
-15 ELIVRNKEIHMIQKD
+15 ELIVRNKEIHIIQKD

-200 HWEYYIP
+200 HWEYYVP

-238 GQDTTVGD
+238 GKDTTVGD
-246 FVMISG
+246 FIMISG
-252 DMEAPDTGKLYVKVA
+252 DVEAPDTGKLYVKVA

-314 IAKITAVDDTG
+314 IAKIIAVDDTG

-336 SFAPAPFKPAGKSYL
+336 SFALAPFKPAGKSYL

-359 TLVVNDAIKHW
+359 TLAVNDATKHW

-382 WTVWDGTTTLSAIA
+382 WTVWNGTTNLSSVD
-396 NGDEY
+396 NDGDY

-424 TGTDIKCIGNIEN
+424 TGSDIKCIGNIEN
-437 LLDYS
+437 LLDYA
-442 TVASGE
+442 TVASGK

-454 HCYYHMFYVCTSLT
+454 YCYYHMFYGCTSLT

-611 RIPSFGEG
+611 RIPSSGEG
-619 VAVPSALSSMFMST
+619 VTVSSALSSMFMST
-633 GGTFTGIPEIN
+633 GGTFTGTPEIN

-650 SNNMV
+650 SDNMV
-655 VCETEVATLNGYVD
+655 IRETEVATLNSYMG

-701 VDDSGTITATEVV
+701 VDDSGTLTATEVT

>member
-1 MALSNNASVDGSTI
+1 MSNNASVDGSTI

-86 QYLGKIIYVGVRG
+86 QYLGKIIYIGVRG

-200 HWEYYIP
+200 HWEYYVP

-314 IAKITAVDDTG
+314 IAKITAVDDMG

-336 SFAPAPFKPAGKSYL
+336 SFAPAPFKPSGKSYL
-351 TFSSPNSF
+351 TFSSPSSF
-359 TLVVNDAIKHW
+359 TLAVNDATKHW

-376 FSSDKT
+376 FASDKT
-382 WTVWDGTTTLSAIA
+382 WTVWDGTTNLSSVD
-396 NGDEY
+396 NDGEY
-401 VLYLRGTGNTV
+401 VLYLRGTGNTA
-412 ITGSSENYRWVL
+412 ITGNSENYRWVL
-424 TGTDIKCIGNIEN
+424 TGTNVKCIGNIEN
-437 LLDYS
+437 LLDYAI
-442 TVASGE
+442 VASGE
-448 HPTMAS
+448 HPTMANY
-454 HCYYHMFYVCTSLT
+454 CYRGMFQDCTALI
-468 QAPELP
+468 QAP
-474 AMTLADYCYY
+474 A
-484 SMFCDCT
+484 
-491 SLTQAPELPATTLA
+491 LPATTLA
-505 ERCYYQMFR
+505 DSCYYYMFR
-514 GCTALTQVPELPA
+514 GCTALTQAP
-527 MTLADY
+527 
-533 CYRGM
+533 
-538 FYNCTSLTKASA
+538 A
-550 LPATTLANSCYMAM
+550 LPATTLAEHCYRGMFQDCTSLTQAPALPATTLAKFCYQAM
-564 FYGCTSLT
+564 FLKCTALT
-572 QVPALPATTLANR
+572 QVPALPAMTLTDY
-585 CYYGMFHGC
+585 CYRGMFQGC

-611 RIPSFGEG
+611 RIPSSGEG
-619 VAVPSALSSMFMST
+619 VIVSSALSSMFMST
-633 GGTFTGIPEIN
+633 GGTFTGTPEIN

-650 SNNMV
+650 SDNIV
-655 VCETEVATLNGYVD
+655 VRDTEIDTLNGYVD

-701 VDDSGTITATEVV
+701 VDDSGTLTATEVT

>member
-1 MALSNNASVDGSTI
+1 MSNNASVDGSTI
-15 ELIVRNKEIHMIQKD
+15 ELIVRNKEIHIIQKD

-200 HWEYYIP
+200 HWEYYVP

-238 GQDTTVGD
+238 GKDTTVGD

-314 IAKITAVDDTG
+314 IAKIIAVDDTG

-336 SFAPAPFKPAGKSYL
+336 SFALAPFKPAGKSYL

-359 TLVVNDAIKHW
+359 TLAVNDATKHW

-382 WTVWDGTTTLSAIA
+382 WTVWNGTTNLSSVD
-396 NGDEY
+396 NDGDY

-424 TGTDIKCIGNIEN
+424 TGSDIKCIGNIEN
-437 LLDYS
+437 LLDYA
-442 TVASGE
+442 TVASGK

-454 HCYYHMFYVCTSLT
+454 YCYYHMFYGCTSLT

-611 RIPSFGEG
+611 RIPSSGEG
-619 VAVPSALSSMFMST
+619 VTVSSALSSMFMST
-633 GGTFTGIPEIN
+633 GGTFTGTPEIN

-650 SNNMV
+650 SDNMV
-655 VCETEVATLNGYVD
+655 IRETEVATLNSYMG

-701 VDDSGTITATEVV
+701 VDDSGTLTATEVT